1 MADDAAPLPRRYAI
15 GEWRVERFA
24 VLDSTSEEAKRR
36 ALAGDP
42 GRLWILADRQTAGR
56 GRHGR
61 DWRSPVGNFHGSA
74 LLVAP
79 CPIAEAPQL
88 GFVAG
93 VAVRAAIE
101 DLGARGVGLKW
112 PNDLVAGGAKLAG
125 ILLEGWSVPGAAYA
139 VSIGIG
145 VNLGNHPTDLAYP
158 ATDLSDLIGRPV
170 GARAFLESLAPR
182 LTEKLKLF
190 AHGAGFA
197 AIRQQWLAA
206 AAGVGRPLRATTP
219 TGAREGL
226 FEGLDERGRLLLRTQ
241 DAIEAIESADIAL
254 LGATAETSPPKKV

>member
-1 MADDAAPLPRRYAI
+1 MADEAAPVPRRYAI

-36 ALAGDP
+36 ALAADP

-61 DWRSPVGNFHGSA
+61 DWRSPVGNFYGSA

-101 DLGARGVGLKW
+101 DLGARNVGLKW
-112 PNDLVAGGAKLAG
+112 PNDLIAAGAKLAG
-125 ILLEGWSVPGAAYA
+125 ILLEGWSVADGPYA

-145 VNLGNHPTDLAYP
+145 VNLAGHPTDLAYP
-158 ATDLSDLIGRPV
+158 ATDLAALLGRPI
-170 GARAFLESLAPR
+170 GARAFLEALAPR
-182 LTEKLKLF
+182 LAEKLKLF
-190 AHGAGFA
+190 GRGAGFA

-219 TGAREGL
+219 AGVREGV
-226 FEGLDERGRLLLRTQ
+226 FEGLDAHGRLLLRTQ

-254 LGATAETSPPKKV
+254 LGATADTAPPKKV